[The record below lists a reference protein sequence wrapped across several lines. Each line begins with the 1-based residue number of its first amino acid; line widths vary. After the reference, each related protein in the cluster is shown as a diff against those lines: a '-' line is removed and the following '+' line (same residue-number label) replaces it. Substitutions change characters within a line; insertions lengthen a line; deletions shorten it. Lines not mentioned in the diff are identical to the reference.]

1 MAFTSTLLT
10 NVPSPIFTSITGS
23 SVITCVYL
31 CNIGSQPTNF
41 CVFAVPNGQTVSMS
55 RAIYYNV
62 SLTANDTYV
71 MDTEK
76 LMLSPGDA
84 LFANLILPSANPA
97 VNVVVTVSSIE
108 V

>member
-10 NVPSPIFTSITGS
+10 NVPAPIFTSVTGS

-31 CNIGSQPTNF
+31 CNTGTQPTNF
-41 CVFAVPNGQTVSMS
+41 CVFAVPNGQTANMT

-84 LFANLILPSANPA
+84 LFANLILPTANPS
-97 VNVVVTVSSIE
+97 VSVVATVSSIE